1 MVAHQQLA
9 AGPQGKQEGTRV
21 TWPWSS
27 ILWKTGGAFPETS
40 DAMGTGD
47 RIIGGYTCPARS
59 RAFQAALVSGRR
71 GNWRIYCGGSLV
83 HQCWVL
89 SAAHCKPRAGMM
101 VCLGKQN
108 LKKIENT
115 EQCSHIAEVKT
126 HPQYDRRTNDKD
138 YMLLRISPCARLS
151 EAVQTVPLPSGC
163 PADGM
168 HCTVSGWGT
177 IKSPE
182 ANLPAQL
189 QCANVNIV
197 PTRMCNSG
205 YYGSVTPYMM
215 CAGVPQ
221 GGIDSCQGD
230 SGGPLICDGK
240 LEGVVSWGTR
250 VCAQRGNPG
259 VYSKVCCIVP
269 WIKETTGLEW

>member
-1 MVAHQQLA
+1 KWTPVLLELPTL
-9 AGPQGKQEGTRV
+9 PQKR
-21 TWPWSS
+21 
-27 ILWKTGGAFPETS
+27 
-40 DAMGTGD
+40 D

-182 ANLPAQL
+182 GGEEGWSPGRAPGDLGDGTHLLLPAATPHCCGL
-189 QCANVNIV
+189 
-197 PTRMCNSG
+197 CNLG
-205 YYGSVTPYMM
+205 CTMDIRGFPLGSARL
-215 CAGVPQ
+215 AG
-221 GGIDSCQGD
+221 
-230 SGGPLICDGK
+230 
-240 LEGVVSWGTR
+240 
-250 VCAQRGNPG
+250 PG
-259 VYSKVCCIVP
+259 RAC
-269 WIKETTGLEW
+269 

>member
-1 MVAHQQLA
+1 
-9 AGPQGKQEGTRV
+9 
-21 TWPWSS
+21 
-27 ILWKTGGAFPETS
+27 
-40 DAMGTGD
+40 
-47 RIIGGYTCPARS
+47 
-59 RAFQAALVSGRR
+59 
-71 GNWRIYCGGSLV
+71 
-83 HQCWVL
+83 
-89 SAAHCKPRAGMM
+89 MM

-151 EAVQTVPLPSGC
+151 EA
-163 PADGM
+163 
-168 HCTVSGWGT
+168 
-177 IKSPE
+177 
-182 ANLPAQL
+182 
-189 QCANVNIV
+189 
-197 PTRMCNSG
+197 
-205 YYGSVTPYMM
+205 
-215 CAGVPQ
+215 
-221 GGIDSCQGD
+221 GD